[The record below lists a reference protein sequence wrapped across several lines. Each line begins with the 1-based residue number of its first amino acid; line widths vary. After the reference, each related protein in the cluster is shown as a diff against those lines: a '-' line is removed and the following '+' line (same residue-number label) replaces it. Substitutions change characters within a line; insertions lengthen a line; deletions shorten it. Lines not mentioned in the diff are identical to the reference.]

1 MREYYNMHW
10 LLDFGVCFTKVTI
23 LRKGHG
29 NREADRAAL
38 ELARFVM
45 LKSPPCQQFSQD
57 RDFHKDVAS
66 QSGRHVEAR
75 VLGNKFVQSLG
86 G

>member
-1 MREYYNMHW
+1 MWEYYNMHW
-10 LLDFGVCFTKVTI
+10 LLDFGVCFMKVTI

-45 LKSPPCQQFSQD
+45 LKFQ
-57 RDFHKDVAS
+57 
-66 QSGRHVEAR
+66 
-75 VLGNKFVQSLG
+75 
-86 G
+86 